1 MFIIHGFYI
10 SYDFFAIYCII
21 ILSKLRFVGELFNL
35 RMLTENIMHECM
47 IKLLRCQDEESL
59 ECVCTLFSKI
69 GKELDTEK
77 AKVM

>member
-1 MFIIHGFYI
+1 
-10 SYDFFAIYCII
+10 
-21 ILSKLRFVGELFNL
+21 
-35 RMLTENIMHECM
+35 MLTENIMHECM